1 MVIILL
7 SYRYMTY
14 KNILLLLSD
23 STSYKQ
29 REKNVFNC
37 ISAYYINQFIFLYI
51 LVKVHLY
58 PYLNYFCYLF

>member
-1 MVIILL
+1 MMVIILL

-29 REKNVFNC
+29 REK
-37 ISAYYINQFIFLYI
+37 
-51 LVKVHLY
+51 KE
-58 PYLNYFCYLF
+58 